1 MRFSTPPPTF
11 SGGIDLHVDWLDL
24 GGLAA
29 AGAGRVPH
37 NIRPHPQAFLLA
49 VPPFREE
56 VVGGVAGLFTWSGL
70 ADLGE
75 AAGRPCV
82 LGHALSRRAM
92 PGGTAQKDRLDA
104 HQIAALVHGGLMP
117 QADVY
122 PRQRRATRELLR
134 RSTHRM
140 HQRAE
145 G

>member
-1 MRFSTPPPTF
+1 
-11 SGGIDLHVDWLDL
+11 
-24 GGLAA
+24 
-29 AGAGRVPH
+29 
-37 NIRPHPQAFLLA
+37 
-49 VPPFREE
+49 
-56 VVGGVAGLFTWSGL
+56 
-70 ADLGE
+70 
-75 AAGRPCV
+75 
-82 LGHALSRRAM
+82 M